1 MNDTKIL
8 NTILRWVTMAVERN
22 DCDALAQ
29 ERFKEIKEF
38 VEKKRQERSDA
49 GGGWL

>member
-1 MNDTKIL
+1 MSDTKIL
-8 NTILRWVTMAVERN
+8 NTILRWCKMADDRK

-29 ERFKEIKEF
+29 ERFKEIIEF
-38 VEKKRQERSDA
+38 AEKKRRERSDA